1 MPTSLVI
8 VESPAKCKKI
18 ESYLGPGYKVI
29 ASFGHLRTISGLES
43 IDIENNFLTKYSVI
57 QEELKLKQIEKI
69 RSEIAKSDEVIIATD
84 DDREGEA
91 IGWHICDLFG
101 LSITNTKRII
111 FHEITEP
118 AIQSAISHPKRI
130 NMDIVQA
137 QQSRQILDL
146 LVGFTFSPILWNC
159 ISKWYDKKH
168 DKKNDKKNNS
178 LSAGRCQTP
187 ALRLVY
193 DNFLDIKA
201 SPGKLVYNTVGCFTN
216 LNLLFDL
223 NKQFSTNEEVAKF
236 LEKCKTWDFLCST
249 TSPKKVIKKA
259 PEPLTTSSLQQL
271 ASNELRMSPKE
282 TMKYAQQLYEGGYI
296 TYMRTDSKKYSQEFI
311 DSVKKYTTT
320 NYGERYVSQTIDNH
334 GIGKKELDLE
344 YVVNVVDGVNPIKKT
359 VAEKKGIPAPQEAHE
374 AIRPVN
380 IEITELDS
388 KKDLDLD
395 NKLIK
400 LYNLIWKRTLESCMP
415 SAQYNSVSAKLEAP
429 NETEFVYKT
438 EQPIFLGWQIV
449 SDNNNTSKKELD
461 KKELDKKE
469 LDKKEL
475 DKKELDKKELDK
487 KELDKKELD
496 NNSTNKNNTY
506 QYITTLKQK
515 ISLKPKKIDSKF
527 TMNELKSHYT
537 EARLVQLLEEK
548 GIGRPSTFASLV
560 DKIQERNYVEK
571 QNIIGKEIK
580 CSDYLLSD
588 NVISETV
595 SKREFGNEK
604 NKLVIQPLGIIVIEF
619 LISNFDLFFNYSY
632 TKEMEDCLDLIAK
645 GKTKWDILL
654 HKCHNELTTIQN
666 NANDLKKFSIEID
679 NEHTLIIGKHGPV
692 VKCVN
697 KNDNKKVS
705 FLPVKKDLDLDYLKQ
720 IPNLSLED
728 VIDNSVTNALSLS
741 NSKSIGKY
749 KGQDLFVKKGKY
761 GVYAQW
767 GKETRSLKEDFSLDN
782 IVYMDVLKFLEKD
795 MILDPSKPVGLVRE
809 LSSQLSIRTG
819 KYGDYIFYKKPRAK
833 TPTFLKLNGFD
844 SDYKKCDKILILN
857 WIKLTYKVE

>member
-43 IDIENNFLTKYSVI
+43 IDIKNNFLTKYSVI

-159 ISKWYDKKH
+159 ISKKYDKKQ
-168 DKKNDKKNNS
+168 DKS

-193 DNFLDIKA
+193 DNFLDIKK
-201 SPGKLVYNTVGCFTN
+201 SPGKLVYNTVGYFTN

-223 NKQFSTNEEVAKF
+223 NKQFSTNEEVLGF

-271 ASNELRMSPKE
+271 ASNELHMSPKE

-320 NYGERYVSQTIDNH
+320 NYGEKYVSQTIDNH
-334 GIGKKELDLE
+334 GIGKKEVDLGKD
-344 YVVNVVDGVNPIKKT
+344 VKGVRGVPVEEGLEDVKKPIKKT

-380 IEITELDS
+380 IEITISELDT
-388 KKDLDLD
+388 KKDLNLD
-395 NKLIK
+395 NKSIK

-415 SAQYNSVSAKLEAP
+415 SAQYNSVSAKIGAP

-438 EQPIFLGWQIV
+438 EQSIFLGWQIV
-449 SDNNNTSKKELD
+449 SDNNSTSKKELG
-461 KKELDKKE
+461 KKELGKKE
-469 LDKKEL
+469 LG
-475 DKKELDKKELDK
+475 
-487 KELDKKELD
+487 
-496 NNSTNKNNTY
+496 KNDTY
-506 QYITTLKQK
+506 QYISTLKQK
-515 ISLKPKKIDSKF
+515 ISMKPKKIDSKF

-560 DKIQERNYVEK
+560 DKIQERKYVEK
-571 QNIIGKEIK
+571 QNIIGKETE

-588 NVISETV
+588 NIISETV

-619 LISNFDLFFNYSY
+619 LISKFDLFFNYSY

-645 GKTKWDILL
+645 GKTKWDLLL

-666 NANDLKKFSIEID
+666 NVSELKRFSIEID

-692 VKCVN
+692 VKCVD

-705 FLPVKKDLDLDYLKQ
+705 FLPVKKDLDLDYLKT
-720 IPNLSLED
+720 IPNLSLDD
-728 VIDNSVTNALSLS
+728 VIDNSVTNIVT
-741 NSKSIGKY
+741 NSESIGKY

-767 GKETRSLKEDFSLDN
+767 GKETRSLKEEFSLDN

-809 LSSQLSIRTG
+809 LTSQLSIRSG

>member
-57 QEELKLKQIEKI
+57 QEDLKLKQIEKI

-159 ISKWYDKKH
+159 ISKKHDKKHDIKH

-271 ASNELRMSPKE
+271 ASNELHMSPKE

-320 NYGERYVSQTIDNH
+320 NYGEKYVSQTIDNH

-344 YVVNVVDGVNPIKKT
+344 DVVNVVDGVKPIKKT

-395 NKLIK
+395 TKLIK

-449 SDNNNTSKKELD
+449 TS
-461 KKELDKKE
+461 
-469 LDKKEL
+469 
-475 DKKELDKKELDK
+475 
-487 KELDKKELD
+487 KKELD
-496 NNSTNKNNTY
+496 NNSTNKNDTY

-571 QNIIGKEIK
+571 QNIVGKEIE

-666 NANDLKKFSIEID
+666 NANNVNNVNNVNNANDLKKFSIEID

-728 VIDNSVTNALSLS
+728 VIDNSVTNTLSLS